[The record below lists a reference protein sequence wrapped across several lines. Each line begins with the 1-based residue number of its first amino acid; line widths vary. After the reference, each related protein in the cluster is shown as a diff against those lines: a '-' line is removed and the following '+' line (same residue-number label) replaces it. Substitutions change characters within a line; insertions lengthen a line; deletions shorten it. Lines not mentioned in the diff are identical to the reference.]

1 MPGTE
6 LVCQVL
12 NCKNAS
18 RLLSQAQEQDL
29 PWTSRMQLR
38 LHLFACEACT
48 RFAMQ
53 LKVLREAM
61 RRYRE

>member
-1 MPGTE
+1 M
-6 LVCQVL
+6 L

-18 RLLSQAQEQDL
+18 RLLSQAQEEKL
-29 PWTSRMQLR
+29 PWTTRAQLR

-53 LKVLREAM
+53 LKTLREAM